1 MDSLRCFVFCAF
13 VFAGL
18 FLSHIGLSALVWPT
32 PNSAFAQ
39 GNSIQSYIQAT
50 ASKDPQSGLYG
61 MVRNQGTKFHE
72 GIDLFGLQFDLNNE
86 VVDSIYAVLPGQ
98 VVYINHTEN
107 RSGYGRYLVLLHR
120 LDGLRFYSLYAHLH
134 SVDPGIKL
142 GMELP
147 EGATL
152 GRMGRSAG
160 GYTIPK
166 ERAHLHFEIGLRY
179 SQGFQS
185 WYDAQSFPSKNWHG
199 AWNGLN
205 LFGVDPLDFY
215 RSVRSGKT
223 SDFLDYLKSLPIQLS
238 VQVPF
243 RGIPDFVR
251 ENPTFV
257 LESSLNVSSIVGWE
271 ISFARFGVPIKW
283 RALKESELDER
294 AQTAPCIISYRSEIA
309 ERFSL
314 DPALFELN
322 GRQVLP
328 SRLLYT
334 KLEKL
339 FLQSP

>member
-1 MDSLRCFVFCAF
+1 MLCTFAFTGLVLLR
-13 VFAGL
+13 
-18 FLSHIGLSALVWPT
+18 IELSALVWPT

-86 VVDSIYAVLPGQ
+86 VLDSIYAVLPGQ
-98 VVYINHTEN
+98 VVYINHTES

-134 SVDPGIKL
+134 SVDPSIKL

-147 EGATL
+147 EGAIL

-215 RSVRSGKT
+215 RSVLSGKAL
-223 SDFLDYLKSLPIQLS
+223 DFLDYLKSLPILLRI
-238 VQVPF
+238 QVPF
-243 RGIPDFVR
+243 KGIPDFVR
-251 ENPTFV
+251 ENPAFV
-257 LESSLNVSSIVGWE
+257 SESRLNGSSIAGWE

-283 RALKESELDER
+283 RALKESELDAR
-294 AQTAPCIISYRSEIA
+294 AQAVPRIIDYHPEIA

-314 DPALFELN
+314 DPALFEMD
-322 GRQVLP
+322 GRRVLP
-328 SRLLYT
+328 SRLLNT